1 MAFLDN
7 SGGIILDAVLT
18 DIGRKRMAQ
27 GDFRITKFSPGDDE
41 IDYALYDKDHPSGSA
56 YYDLEILQT
65 PILEAFTAKNAN
77 INYGL
82 VSRSRQDLLYL
93 PIAKLNEKTF
103 SPRIVQK
110 NADGIV
116 FLADDSKTTSGGV
129 ITSRQ
134 ILTDSSVSD
143 ASTLKSADP
152 SGRVLLIETG
162 IDSTD
167 LLGSSTNQNAL
178 LASNGLMDKNFVV
191 TVDKRFIASV
201 MGAGPSSNFSNNSQQ
216 GATLNI
222 TLRSNN
228 SIRPSQRIKD
238 HVDAVVDGVPNRVFS
253 DTATAGAED
262 TSTQYSSISGPR
274 ASFTALNLA
283 INPQIPQSD
292 YTKFGT
298 TSNDLFG
305 TGTLYDF
312 IDTTI
317 YVEGASSNATLQ
329 IPIRIIKI
337 AQT

>member
-27 GDFRITKFSPGDDE
+27 GDFRITKFAPGDDE
-41 IDYALYDKDHPSGSA
+41 IDYGLYDKDHPSGSA

-82 VSRSRQDLLYL
+82 QSRARQDLLYL
-93 PIAKLNEKTF
+93 PTAKLNQKTF

-110 NADGIV
+110 NADGLV
-116 FLADDSKTTSGGV
+116 FLADDSKTTGQGV

-134 ILTDSSVSD
+134 ILVDSSVSD
-143 ASTLKSADP
+143 ASVLKASDP
-152 SGRVLLIETG
+152 SGRFMLIETG

-191 TVDKRFIASV
+191 TVDSRFLSSV
-201 MGAGPSSNFSNNSQQ
+201 LGSDSRSNFSNNGNR
-216 GATLNI
+216 GATLNV
-222 TLRSNN
+222 TLRGTSTA
-228 SIRPSQRIKD
+228 RPSQRLKKHID
-238 HVDAVVDGVPNRVFS
+238 IVVPGIPNRVYS
-253 DTATAGAED
+253 DTATAGTSD
-262 TSTQYSSISGPR
+262 TSTQFSEIAGPR

-283 INPQIPQSD
+283 INPNIPQSD

-317 YVEGASSNATLQ
+317 YVEGASSNVTLQ
-329 IPIRIIKI
+329 VPVRIIKI